1 MTVRTLF
8 IGMDGA
14 TFTVLNDL
22 TRPNGPL
29 SPVGHGG
36 GQPVMPFLA
45 KIFAGGTRCKL
56 RSTPNPLTPPAWVS
70 LMTGRSPGHHG
81 VYDFVRAEER
91 GDKVFMTLYDARD
104 CRVETVWQIAS
115 RQGKRIAA
123 LNFPFTAPPPKEING
138 FVVPGFVPWKHLRR
152 NTHPADLYDRLKAIP
167 DFNAQELAWDF
178 DQEQQAGNE
187 LSDQDRE
194 DWVKYHLP
202 REMQWFRVAE
212 HIMKEEAPDLMAVL
226 FDGVDKLQHQAWQYL
241 DPSVDHASMG
251 EFHAR
256 MRKLSLAYFAQLD
269 GFVEK
274 LVTAAGPDVQVFFAS
289 DHGFTASHEIVRI
302 NAYLAQKGYVA
313 FKPVPEDVRGE
324 RINKSYFAYLDWNKT
339 IAYCRTPSCNGI
351 TIRVKRGPDDTGID
365 AADYDKVRTRLIRD
379 LEDLKDPKTGERI
392 VTEIHK
398 REDVFPGSAMGDAP
412 DLQLVLRDFGF
423 VSVRNIEPIVEE
435 RHYIVGTHHPDGVF
449 FAYGPGIG
457 AGKLIGQ
464 RKIMDVAS
472 TMLYSLGLAVPSDF
486 EGVVPPAMFTE
497 EHKITHPIIVGEA
510 TVNGER
516 AGLTEQM
523 DEKEKQ
529 QILDQL
535 QMLGYME

>member
-22 TRPNGPL
+22 TRPNGP
-29 SPVGHGG
+29 GG
-36 GQPVMPFLA
+36 AEPVMPFLA

-104 CRVETVWQIAS
+104 CRVETIWQIAS
-115 RQGKRIAA
+115 RQGKKIAA

-152 NTHPADLYDRLKAIP
+152 NTHPADLYDKLKAIP
-167 DFNAQELAWDF
+167 NFNAQELAWDF

-194 DWVKYHLP
+194 DWVRYHLP

-212 HIMKEEAPDLMAVL
+212 HLMKEEAPDLMAVL

-241 DPSVDHASMG
+241 DPAVKHETMG
-251 EFHAR
+251 EFHLR
-256 MRKLSLAYFAQLD
+256 MRELSISYFQQLD
-269 GFVEK
+269 TFVDR

-302 NAYLAQKGYVA
+302 NAYLAEKGYVA
-313 FKPVPEDVRGE
+313 LQGRTRRHQRRPHQQELLRLPRLEQD
-324 RINKSYFAYLDWNKT
+324 D
-339 IAYCRTPSCNGI
+339 AYCRTPSCNGI
-351 TIRVKRGPDDTGID
+351 TIRVKRGPDETGID
-365 AADYDKVRTRLIRD
+365 PADYEKVRTRLIRD
-379 LEDLKDPKTGERI
+379 LEDLKDPNTGERI
-392 VTEIHK
+392 ITEIHK
-398 REDVFPGSAMGDAP
+398 REDVFPGAAIHDAP

-423 VSVRNIEPIVEE
+423 VSVRNILPVVQE
-435 RHYIVGTHHPDGVF
+435 RNYIVGTHHPDGVF
-449 FAYGPGIG
+449 FAYGPGIE

-472 TMLYSLGLAVPSDF
+472 TMLYSLGLPVPADF
-486 EGVVPPAMFTE
+486 EGVVPPAMFTA
-497 EHKITHPIIVGEA
+497 EHKVTHPIIVGDA
-510 TVNGER
+510 THKGER
-516 AGLTEQM
+516 VGLTEQM